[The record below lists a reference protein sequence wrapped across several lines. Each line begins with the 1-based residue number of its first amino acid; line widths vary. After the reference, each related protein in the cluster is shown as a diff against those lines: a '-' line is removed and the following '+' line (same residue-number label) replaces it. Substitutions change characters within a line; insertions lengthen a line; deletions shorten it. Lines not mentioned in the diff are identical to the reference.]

1 MKNIDAILPQLVPL
15 TAQPATPHA
24 AQSPHAAAAPAAAPA
39 RSPHLAGSP
48 AQPLHHAGAREG
60 ARTLRQSKIRE
71 VANAGMGR
79 EGVLPFWFGEP
90 DEVTP
95 QFIRD
100 AAIASLNA
108 GETFYTQ
115 SFGIPALRS
124 ALSDYTARLHGVC
137 SADNIVVT
145 NSGISA
151 LMMCFQT
158 LISPGDRVV
167 VVTPVWPNL
176 VEGPRIMSAAVET
189 VALDFDAQRGF
200 TLDLQKLLRALT
212 PSTRLVVLNSPNNPT
227 GWTLTRAEQQVILEH
242 CRKHGIW
249 ILADDAYE
257 RIVFDNATPQGAAP
271 SFLDIA
277 ARDERVVSTN
287 TFSKAWLMTGWR
299 LGWITG
305 PTTLLKDLGKIIEY
319 NTSCAQMFV
328 QRAGVAAVTQGE
340 STTQRFVA
348 RLKTARDF
356 LHRELAQIDGIEAV
370 APPGALYAFFRVRGM
385 TDGLA
390 FCKQMID
397 TTGLGLAPG
406 AAFGPEGEGFVR
418 WCFASSEERLAD
430 GVQRLRDG
438 LRSLPRG

>member
-1 MKNIDAILPQLVPL
+1 MAL
-15 TAQPATPHA
+15 
-24 AQSPHAAAAPAAAPA
+24 A
-39 RSPHLAGSP
+39 RD
-48 AQPLHHAGAREG
+48 GAR
-60 ARTLRQSKIRE
+60 ALRQSKIRE

-108 GETFYTQ
+108 GETFYTH
-115 SFGIPALRS
+115 SFGIPELRH
-124 ALSDYTARLHGVC
+124 ALSQYTTRLHG
-137 SADNIVVT
+137 SAQGAVVPDNIVVT

-176 VEGPRIMSAAVET
+176 VEGPRIMSAQVDT
-189 VALDFDAQRGF
+189 VALDFDARRGF
-200 TLDLQKLLRALT
+200 TLDLQKLLAALT
-212 PSTRLVVLNSPNNPT
+212 PATRLVVLNSPNNPT
-227 GWTLTRAEQQVILEH
+227 GWTLTRAEQQVILDH

-257 RIVFDNATPQGAAP
+257 RIVFDNATPHRAAP

-277 ARDERVVSTN
+277 ARDERLVSTN

-305 PTTLLKDLGKIIEY
+305 PTSLLKDLGKIIEY

-348 RLKTARDF
+348 RLKSARDF

-370 APPGALYAFFRVRGM
+370 SPPGALYAFFRVRGM

-390 FCKQMID
+390 FCKKMID

-430 GVQRLRDG
+430 GVQRLREG
-438 LRSLPRG
+438 LRSVSRT